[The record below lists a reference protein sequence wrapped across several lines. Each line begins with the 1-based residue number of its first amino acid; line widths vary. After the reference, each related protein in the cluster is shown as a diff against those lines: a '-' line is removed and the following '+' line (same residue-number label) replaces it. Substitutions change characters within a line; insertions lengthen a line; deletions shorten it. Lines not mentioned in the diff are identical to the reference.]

1 MSSIDKI
8 IGKILSGN
16 SDNNIDFSD
25 LRKFMS
31 RFEFLER
38 IKGSHHIYTKTGIP
52 EIINI
57 QPIGNLAKGY
67 QVKQIRNLFLK
78 HNLFKNNG

>member
-1 MSSIDKI
+1 MSSIDKT

-16 SDNNIDFSD
+16 SDNNIDFND
-25 LRKFMS
+25 LRKLML

-78 HNLFKNNG
+78 YNLLKNNG